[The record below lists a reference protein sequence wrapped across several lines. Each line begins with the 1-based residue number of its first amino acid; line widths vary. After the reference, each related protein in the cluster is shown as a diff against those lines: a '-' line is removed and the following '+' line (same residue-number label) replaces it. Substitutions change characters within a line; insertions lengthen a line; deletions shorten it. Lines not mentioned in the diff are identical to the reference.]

1 MAAGTASTAQAAQA
15 SDSTVGS
22 VTPKYSVE
30 LTDTTTGLQI
40 PVTLDENDVKISVK
54 ETTPAASI
62 YRSYYSLADATS
74 RDYTGSIEVDL
85 GDQIAE
91 AFGLNKSTSHAASSV
106 RGASNESGSSS
117 KNSDVK
123 VTAGL
128 SHTINA
134 GNNTVKVN
142 QVFGSTANKGSDYV
156 KRRDFF
162 WRSPGNGNHQ
172 TYHPTATM

>member
-1 MAAGTASTAQAAQA
+1 M
-15 SDSTVGS
+15 VG
-22 VTPKYSVE
+22 
-30 LTDTTTGLQI
+30 
-40 PVTLDENDVKISVK
+40 SVK
-54 ETTPAASI
+54 ETTPAVSA
-62 YRSYYSLADATS
+62 YRSHYSLADATS
-74 RDYTGSIEVDL
+74 RDYTGSLEVDL
-85 GDQIAE
+85 GDQIAVV
-91 AFGLNKSTSHAASSV
+91 FGLNKSTSHTASYV

-162 WRSPGNGNHQ
+162 WRNPKNGNHQ
-172 TYHPTATM
+172 TYHSTATM

>member
-1 MAAGTASTAQAAQA
+1 M
-15 SDSTVGS
+15 VG
-22 VTPKYSVE
+22 
-30 LTDTTTGLQI
+30 
-40 PVTLDENDVKISVK
+40 SVK
-54 ETTPAASI
+54 ETTPAASV
-62 YRSYYSLADATS
+62 YRSHYSLADATS
-74 RDYTGSIEVDL
+74 RDYTGSMEVDL
-85 GDQIAE
+85 GDQIAVV
-91 AFGLNKSTSHAASSV
+91 FGLNKSTSHTTSYV
-106 RGASNESGSSS
+106 RTASNESESSS

-156 KRRDFF
+156 NRRDFF